1 MQTFEEW
8 AMNTVFGT
16 YAWNASPVDG
26 TNVQRAFGA
35 TGQHFKF
42 PLDNTAISLSDARSK
57 NRISRGSSGQATME
71 HIDTMFPLFWRQKE
85 LLKALNDERREHHR
99 TLKNKTRTQRTFTQG
114 DIVMVQKQVQ
124 SNASEGIPAKLVL
137 KAKGPYR
144 VIEKA
149 SEDSYYLQKIPGTS
163 TMLRTKG
170 SKPTKESAFRMHKI
184 PSTIVIHKRVDTPD
198 TRLAS
203 MRQML
208 SHSPQFKNYGTKKPN
223 QQQTHQT
230 KRKT

>member
-71 HIDTMFPLFWRQKE
+71 HIDTMFPLF
-85 LLKALNDERREHHR
+85 
-99 TLKNKTRTQRTFTQG
+99 FTQG

-149 SEDSYYLQKIPGTS
+149 SEDSYYHNSRTMGRRSRTS
-163 TMLRTKG
+163 SRLIRRRGRRRRDTDTSSNPSHATNQSSDDQHQNRTRETELRN
-170 SKPTKESAFRMHKI
+170 H
-184 PSTIVIHKRVDTPD
+184 
-198 TRLAS
+198 
-203 MRQML
+203 
-208 SHSPQFKNYGTKKPN
+208 N
-223 QQQTHQT
+223 QQQQKQT
-230 KRKT
+230 EIRQRNLGKY

>member
-149 SEDSYYLQKIPGTS
+149 SEDSYYHNSRTMGRRSRTS
-163 TMLRTKG
+163 SRLIRRRGRRRRDTDTSSNPSHATNQSSDDQHQNRTRETELRN
-170 SKPTKESAFRMHKI
+170 H
-184 PSTIVIHKRVDTPD
+184 
-198 TRLAS
+198 
-203 MRQML
+203 
-208 SHSPQFKNYGTKKPN
+208 N
-223 QQQTHQT
+223 QQQQKQT
-230 KRKT
+230 EIRQRNLGKY

>member
-85 LLKALNDERREHHR
+85 LLKALYPRRHR
-99 TLKNKTRTQRTFTQG
+99 YGPKASPIECLRRNSSKASIESKRT
-114 DIVMVQKQVQ
+114 IQ
-124 SNASEGIPAKLVL
+124 SNRKGVRRLVL
-137 KAKGPYR
+137 
-144 VIEKA
+144 
-149 SEDSYYLQKIPGTS
+149 
-163 TMLRTKG
+163 
-170 SKPTKESAFRMHKI
+170 
-184 PSTIVIHKRVDTPD
+184 
-198 TRLAS
+198 
-203 MRQML
+203 
-208 SHSPQFKNYGTKKPN
+208 PQFKNYGTKKPN

>member
-71 HIDTMFPLFWRQKE
+71 HIDTMFPLF
-85 LLKALNDERREHHR
+85 
-99 TLKNKTRTQRTFTQG
+99 FTQG